1 MELRQLSYVEAVA
14 RYGGFTRAA
23 ERLHVAQS
31 AVSAQIRALE
41 NELGLA
47 LFARTTRRVALT
59 PAGELFV
66 ARARRVLAEIDGAR
80 IEIHEIT
87 AVVGG
92 RVGIGAT
99 PALGSYDLPQALGRF
114 RDRFPG
120 IGLRLRSG
128 VVTGLL
134 GALDEG
140 ELDLVVGPL
149 HADLPARFDALPLA
163 DEHLLLAIPIGHALA
178 RAGRL
183 TLGEAR
189 DEAFVSTAPGTGLRW
204 ILEDAAR
211 SAGFTPRVEFET
223 ATAGG
228 IRDLVA
234 AGLGVGLLSKS
245 VAEAGGGPAIV
256 ARALH
261 PAPVH
266 PPIGVMHSRDRPL
279 SPAAQSCR
287 HHLVEMAARQGRPN
301 HPNPPAAGDPGG
313 PGGSGGPGSPGG
325 PGGSGGP
332 GSPGGPGGSGGPG
345 SPGGSGGPGSPG
357 GSGEPGRS
365 GGSGEPGGSGS
376 SGGHSEPD
384 GPGSPG
390 EPDGHGEPDG
400 SGDPGDPGR
409 LGRLGDEPVPDLE
422 RSFTNWG

>member
-31 AVSAQIRALE
+31 AVSAQIKALE
-41 NELGLA
+41 AELGLA

-66 ARARRVLAEIDGAR
+66 ARARRVLAELDGAR
-80 IEIHEIT
+80 TEIHEIT
-87 AVVGG
+87 SVVHG
-92 RVGIGAT
+92 RVSIGAT
-99 PALGSYDLPQALGRF
+99 AALGPYDLPQALTRF

-120 IGLRLRSG
+120 IAVRLRSG
-128 VVTGLL
+128 LVTGLL

-140 ELDLVVGPL
+140 ELDLVVGPV
-149 HADLPARFDALPLA
+149 HADLPPRFDALPLA
-163 DEHLLLAIPIGHALA
+163 DEHLLLALPIGHALS

-189 DEAFVSTAPGTGLRW
+189 DEPFVSLPPGSGLRW

-223 ATAGG
+223 ASPAG

-245 VAEAGGGPAIV
+245 VAEAPGPAITI
-256 ARALH
+256 RSLH

-287 HHLVEMAARQGRPN
+287 HHLVEVAGLQPDPSHRP
-301 HPNPPAAGDPGG
+301 DPTE
-313 PGGSGGPGSPGG
+313 
-325 PGGSGGP
+325 
-332 GSPGGPGGSGGPG
+332 
-345 SPGGSGGPGSPG
+345 
-357 GSGEPGRS
+357 EP
-365 GGSGEPGGSGS
+365 
-376 SGGHSEPD
+376 
-384 GPGSPG
+384 
-390 EPDGHGEPDG
+390 
-400 SGDPGDPGR
+400 
-409 LGRLGDEPVPDLE
+409 L
-422 RSFTNWG
+422 